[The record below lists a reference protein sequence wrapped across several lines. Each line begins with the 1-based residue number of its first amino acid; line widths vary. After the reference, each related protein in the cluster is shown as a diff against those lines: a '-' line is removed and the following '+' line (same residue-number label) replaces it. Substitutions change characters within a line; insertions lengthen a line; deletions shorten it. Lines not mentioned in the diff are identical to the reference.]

1 MSEINPK
8 IKTLE
13 ELSPLIEKLKSEGK
27 KIAWSH
33 GAYDLLHAGH
43 IHHLQEGK
51 KHGDV
56 LVVSI
61 TPDRFIKKGEGRPRF
76 NQTERANF
84 LSALECVDF
93 ICVNNLPDSTDVIKA
108 LRPDIYLKGEDVK
121 EKADN
126 PQENLYKEIQLVR
139 SHNGEVCFIK
149 SLPIHSTDLLNQFFK
164 AEKS

>member
-1 MSEINPK
+1 MSGLNPK
-8 IKTLE
+8 IQTLE
-13 ELSPLIEKLKSEGK
+13 ELSLLVNRLKSEGK

-33 GAYDLLHAGH
+33 GVYDLLHAGH

-51 KHGDV
+51 KQGDV

-93 ICVNNLPDSTDVIKA
+93 VCVNKLFDATDVIKA
-108 LRPDIYLKGEDVK
+108 LQPDIYLKGEDVK

-126 PQENLYKEIQLVR
+126 SQENLYKEIQLVR
-139 SHNGEVCFIK
+139 SYGGEVCFIK
-149 SLPIHSTDLLNQFFK
+149 SLPIHSTDLLNKFFN
-164 AEKS
+164 AEKQ

>member
-1 MSEINPK
+1 MSELNQK

-13 ELSPLIEKLKSEGK
+13 ELSFLVQKLKTEGK

-33 GAYDLLHAGH
+33 GVYDLLHAGH
-43 IHHLQEGK
+43 IHHLIEGK

-76 NQTERANF
+76 NQAERANF

-93 ICVNNLPDSTDVIKA
+93 VCVNDFPDSVDVIKA
-108 LRPDIYLKGEDVK
+108 LQPNIYLKGEDVK
-121 EKADN
+121 EKANN
-126 PQENLYKEIQLVR
+126 PQDNLYKEIQLLR
-139 SHNGEVCFIK
+139 SFNGEVCFIK
-149 SLPIHSTDLLNQFFK
+149 SLPIHSTDLLNKFFK
-164 AEKS
+164 GKK